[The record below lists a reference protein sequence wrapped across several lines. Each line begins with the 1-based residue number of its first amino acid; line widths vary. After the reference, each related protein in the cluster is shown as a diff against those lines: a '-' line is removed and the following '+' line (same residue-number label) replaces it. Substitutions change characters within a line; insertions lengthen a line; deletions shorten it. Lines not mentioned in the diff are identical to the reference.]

1 MMPCLAGWHD
11 WCGEWGMSD
20 SRQSP
25 IPQDRVDHNV
35 DQRHRAK
42 ESKQE
47 QRQKE
52 RYLEE
57 QGVDERPGTN
67 PQEQPGMPSGQTDP
81 AAAGD

>member
-1 MMPCLAGWHD
+1 
-11 WCGEWGMSD
+11 MSD

-35 DQRHRAK
+35 DQRHHAK
-42 ESKQE
+42 ESKHE

-67 PQEQPGMPSGQTDP
+67 PKEQPGIPSGSTDP
-81 AAAGD
+81 AEGGD